1 MLDIWLLLCIIFVAL
16 ALFEYGILLALRFG
30 KQKTKIFDNMIGID
44 KETYA
49 VAKCRK
55 IDRYALKIFMTAH
68 VMIVCTYIGI
78 VYSYRN

>member
-30 KQKTKIFDNMIGID
+30 KQHTKILDNMIGNYS
-44 KETYA
+44 EPNA